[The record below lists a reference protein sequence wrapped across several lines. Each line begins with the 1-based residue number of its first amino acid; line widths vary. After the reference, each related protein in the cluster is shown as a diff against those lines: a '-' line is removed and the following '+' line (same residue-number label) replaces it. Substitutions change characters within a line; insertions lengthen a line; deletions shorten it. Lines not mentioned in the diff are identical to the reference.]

1 MAKQGRKG
9 AKIAS
14 KPARSENT
22 WTGFAFLL
30 NLGKLEGARSFT
42 LAPGHRVRRATERE
56 IAKIREA
63 LTRFGSDP
71 MQSIW
76 SVFEREVMR
85 SGKIRAL
92 PRKRWR
98 YYVVEFKMAG
108 KVQATLMD
116 SMILAPT
123 ELGIGFRIAYF
134 KGTESLT
141 WDGAQLVH
149 ELHRARFGQNFFQ
162 TLNKQAVRQIR
173 DIYSKLSAHDHEIIN
188 LTSTINQLRDLKSM
202 RHDSPLRYLG
212 YFAIIESILTHAPKS
227 TDPYD
232 SITRQVYT
240 KMALLNRRFA
250 VSLPYKAHFGG
261 VSPKKVWQS
270 LYAYRS
276 AIAHGSSP
284 DFNSTQRKIIGNKDA
299 ALDFVRVAT
308 LSLVR
313 QVLYEPAFIKDL
325 RDC

>member
-1 MAKQGRKG
+1 
-9 AKIAS
+9 
-14 KPARSENT
+14 
-22 WTGFAFLL
+22 
-30 NLGKLEGARSFT
+30 
-42 LAPGHRVRRATERE
+42 
-56 IAKIREA
+56 
-63 LTRFGSDP
+63 
-71 MQSIW
+71 
-76 SVFEREVMR
+76 
-85 SGKIRAL
+85 
-92 PRKRWR
+92 
-98 YYVVEFKMAG
+98 
-108 KVQATLMD
+108 
-116 SMILAPT
+116 
-123 ELGIGFRIAYF
+123 
-134 KGTESLT
+134 
-141 WDGAQLVH
+141 
-149 ELHRARFGQNFFQ
+149 
-162 TLNKQAVRQIR
+162 
-173 DIYSKLSAHDHEIIN
+173 
-188 LTSTINQLRDLKSM
+188 M